1 MTDDVN
7 RTLGDGRH
15 ETVNQRMDRNWSELL
30 QELRVTQTGTQI
42 LTGFLLAIAFQPR
55 LVELE
60 GFQTTVYAVLVGIA
74 VLATLLALVP
84 VSLHRSLFRRQLKP
98 SLVTAGHHIMRLVLI
113 GVVALMA
120 GTLLLVF
127 DWVLGRAAGLV
138 AGGAVVLIAVAVA
151 VIPGRVWPDRTV
163 SPDPEPPAR

>member
-7 RTLGDGRH
+7 RTLGNGRH

-55 LVELE
+55 FVELDR
-60 GFQTTVYAVLVGIA
+60 FQTMVYAVLVGIA

-84 VSLHRSLFRRQLKP
+84 VSLHRSHFRRRLKH
-98 SLVTAGHHIMRLVLI
+98 SLSLPAT
-113 GVVALMA
+113 
-120 GTLLLVF
+120 TSC
-127 DWVLGRAAGLV
+127 DWC
-138 AGGAVVLIAVAVA
+138 
-151 VIPGRVWPDRTV
+151 
-163 SPDPEPPAR
+163 